1 MELSCFETQTGE
13 WQRAENCCLEDSF
26 QSMSRKQPPQNCY
39 LYKNSCIEKNKS
51 SRSKFQFLRNKFMQM
66 PINLNNLLFQSDH
79 TFLICNASACS
90 HLNVIWR
97 DRKGRLNISWLNGQ
111 AQPWRWLWETDTAAC
126 LAVQASQPGKAVCAD
141 KHRVKSSLIP
151 QLSSLGALG
160 FALH

>member
-97 DRKGRLNISWLNGQ
+97 DRKGRLNISWLNKWSGS
-111 AQPWRWLWETDTAAC
+111 AMKMTLGNRHSCMLSSS
-126 LAVQASQPGKAVCAD
+126 SQPT
-141 KHRVKSSLIP
+141 RKSSVCR
-151 QLSSLGALG
+151 
-160 FALH
+160 